1 MRDNTRA
8 GRNAVLMEPKA
19 LHLFE
24 NSRGAW
30 YETPEEIQAGLEWG
44 KRRAELLAWVRRQIG
59 RHLTPRERRC
69 VELYF
74 FEGLTYREAGEKTGT
89 NASSVHRAV
98 TRSLRK
104 IRAQLEKRSPG
115 RSPKTQSASR
125 SLRNRIDRAG
135 KTDQG

>member
-1 MRDNTRA
+1 MRDRTRA
-8 GRNAVLMEPKA
+8 GRNAILMGPEA

-30 YETPEEIQAGLEWG
+30 FETPEEIEAGLEWG
-44 KRRAELLAWVRRQIG
+44 KRKAELLAWVRRQMG
-59 RHLTPRERRC
+59 RRLTQRERRC
-69 VELYF
+69 MELYF

-104 IRAQLEKRSPG
+104 ICAQLEEKGPG
-115 RSPKTQSASR
+115 RSPKTKRSSR
-125 SLRNRIDRAG
+125 AVRHRIDRAG
-135 KTDQG
+135 ETYQG

>member
-1 MRDNTRA
+1 MRDRTRA
-8 GRNAVLMEPKA
+8 GRNAVLMESKA

-24 NSRGAW
+24 NARGAW
-30 YETPEEIQAGLEWG
+30 YETPEEIEAGLEWG
-44 KRRAELLAWVRRQIG
+44 KRKAELLTWVRRQIG

-69 VELYF
+69 IELYF

-104 IRAQLEKRSPG
+104 IRAQLEKGGPG
-115 RSPKTQSASR
+115 RNPRIKATSR